1 MKLPFGRS
9 EKVDRVKF
17 SFRDPQ
23 GNQVGSTDFAKQ
35 VLAASVQGADPF
47 LARDILAESNWR
59 KNYQG
64 YFMRLSKIEF
74 GDRAIALEVM
84 QSALA
89 AMTSQIRNEDNN
101 SIAELALNGFGTANL
116 IDTVEITGTAQT
128 LKRWPGANQNLSQLA
143 ADWVARDLAE
153 PDVLEAFKFLDANP
167 NVRPAGDL
175 LFALAGN
182 AELSGAKDWL
192 SLGGRVAVVA
202 RPNPAAWQSLIEHA
216 ERSAGTLLVPVLRA
230 RSTEG
235 SLAERA
241 GLDLVQDVEA
251 IASWL
256 HQVSRSA
263 SRVVIASYAYIGG
276 SNQIIAQAAQD
287 ALIAAASTNLAK
299 SKLALTWL
307 ATPLDVIVVG
317 PEVLARQSLKLSG
330 RSVAVRMRDVFWR
343 MFGQLQPAQT
353 VPLETASGAASLF
366 DASSV
371 MQGSSYLLAKHS
383 EKWRA
388 MVAARQGNLVSYT
401 VAPPAATRSVL
412 SVRVL
417 NYTYRALDR
426 FGVHPF
432 SAQATSRALALLLL
446 RNLNDPASPAATNN
460 SGDQVAL
467 VSATAIHGGTWR
479 MAYRPDSIWVVAT
492 VLGVFSRQKKNAIVE
507 VDSASSKAS
516 D

>member
-1 MKLPFGRS
+1 M
-9 EKVDRVKF
+9 KF

-35 VLAASVQGADPF
+35 VLAASVQGTDPV

-116 IDTVEITGTAQT
+116 VDTVEITGTAQT

-216 ERSAGTLLVPVLRA
+216 ERSGGTLLVPVLRA

-263 SRVVIASYAYIGG
+263 SRVAIASYAYIGG

-317 PEVLARQSLKLSG
+317 PEVLARQSSKLGS
-330 RSVAVRMRDVFWR
+330 RSVAVRMRDAFWR

-353 VPLETASGAASLF
+353 VPLETSSGAASLF

-460 SGDQVAL
+460 SGNQVAL

>member
-1 MKLPFGRS
+1 VKLPFGRL

-17 SFRDPQ
+17 SFRDQQ

-35 VLAASVQGADPF
+35 VLAAAVQSTDAV

-59 KNYQG
+59 KNYQR
-64 YFMRLSKIEF
+64 YFLRLSAIEF
-74 GDRAIALEVM
+74 GDRATSLEVM
-84 QSALA
+84 QSALS
-89 AMTSQIRNEDNN
+89 AMTAQIRNQDNN
-101 SIAELALNGFGTANL
+101 SIAELAVTGFAASNL
-116 IDTVEITGTAQT
+116 VETIEITGTAPT
-128 LKRWPGANQNLSQLA
+128 ENRWPGANQNLSQLA

-167 NVRPAGDL
+167 NIRPAGDL

-216 ERSAGTLLVPVLRA
+216 QRSAGTLLIPVLRA

-241 GLDLVQDVEA
+241 GLDLVQDVAA

-256 HQVSRSA
+256 HDVSRSE

-287 ALIAAASTNLAK
+287 ALIAAASANLAK

-317 PEVLARQSLKLSG
+317 PEVLARQNSKLASRSG
-330 RSVAVRMRDVFWR
+330 AVRMRDLFWR
-343 MFGQLQPAQT
+343 MFGQLQPGQT
-353 VPLETASGAASLF
+353 VPLDTISGAACLF

-371 MQGSSYLLAKHS
+371 RQGSSYLFAKHS

-432 SAQATSRALALLLL
+432 SARATSRALALLLL

-460 SGDQVAL
+460 SGNQVAL

-492 VLGVFSRQKKNAIVE
+492 LLGVFSRRKKNAIVD

>member
-1 MKLPFGRS
+1 VKLPFGRP

-17 SFRDPQ
+17 SFRDQQ
-23 GNQVGSTDFAKQ
+23 GNQVGSSDFAKQ
-35 VLAASVQGADPF
+35 VLAATVQSTDAV

-59 KNYQG
+59 KNYQS
-64 YFMRLSKIEF
+64 YFLRLSAIEF
-74 GDRAIALEVM
+74 GDRATSLEVM
-84 QSALA
+84 QSALS
-89 AMTSQIRNEDNN
+89 AMTAQIKNQGNN
-101 SIAELALNGFGTANL
+101 SIAELAVTGFATSNLVETIEISGTAPTEN
-116 IDTVEITGTAQT
+116 
-128 LKRWPGANQNLSQLA
+128 RWPGANQNLYQLA

-153 PDVLEAFKFLDANP
+153 PDVFEAFKFLDANP
-167 NVRPAGDL
+167 TVRPAGDL

-202 RPNPAAWQSLIEHA
+202 RPNPAAWQLLIEHA
-216 ERSAGTLLVPVLRA
+216 QRSAGTLLIPVLRA
-230 RSTEG
+230 SSSDG

-241 GLDLVQDVEA
+241 GLDLVQDVAA

-256 HQVSRSA
+256 HHVSRSE
-263 SRVVIASYAYIGG
+263 SRVVISSYAYIGG

-287 ALIAAASTNLAK
+287 ALIAAASANLAK

-317 PEVLARQSLKLSG
+317 PEVLARQNSKLAG
-330 RSVAVRMRDVFWR
+330 RSGAVRMRDVFWR

-353 VPLETASGAASLF
+353 VPLETTSGAACLF

-371 MQGSSYLLAKHS
+371 RQGSSYLLAKHS

-492 VLGVFSRQKKNAIVE
+492 LLGVFSRQKKNAIVD

>member
-1 MKLPFGRS
+1 VKLPFGRP

-17 SFRDPQ
+17 SFRDQQ
-23 GNQVGSTDFAKQ
+23 GNQVGSSDFAKQ
-35 VLAASVQGADPF
+35 VLAAAVQSTDAV

-59 KNYQG
+59 KNYQS
-64 YFMRLSKIEF
+64 YFLRLSAIEF
-74 GDRAIALEVM
+74 GDRATSLEVM
-84 QSALA
+84 QSALS
-89 AMTSQIRNEDNN
+89 AMTAQIKNQDNN
-101 SIAELALNGFGTANL
+101 SIAELAVTGFATSNLVETIEISGTAPTEN
-116 IDTVEITGTAQT
+116 
-128 LKRWPGANQNLSQLA
+128 RWPGANQNLYQLA

-153 PDVLEAFKFLDANP
+153 PDVFEAFKFLDANP
-167 NVRPAGDL
+167 TVRPAGDL

-202 RPNPAAWQSLIEHA
+202 RPNPAAWQLLIEHA
-216 ERSAGTLLVPVLRA
+216 QRSAGTLLIPVLRA
-230 RSTEG
+230 SSSDG

-241 GLDLVQDVEA
+241 GLDLVQDVAA

-256 HQVSRSA
+256 HHVSRSE
-263 SRVVIASYAYIGG
+263 SRVVISSYAYIGG

-287 ALIAAASTNLAK
+287 SLIAAASAHLAK

-317 PEVLARQSLKLSG
+317 PEVLASQNSKLAG
-330 RSVAVRMRDVFWR
+330 RSGAVRMRDLFWR
-343 MFGQLQPAQT
+343 MFGQLQPGQN
-353 VPLETASGAASLF
+353 VPLDTTSGAACLF

-371 MQGSSYLLAKHS
+371 RQGSSYLLAKHS

-401 VAPPAATRSVL
+401 VAPPAATHSVL

-426 FGVHPF
+426 FDVHPF

-467 VSATAIHGGTWR
+467 VSATAMHGGTWR

-492 VLGVFSRQKKNAIVE
+492 LLGVFSRQKKNAIVD